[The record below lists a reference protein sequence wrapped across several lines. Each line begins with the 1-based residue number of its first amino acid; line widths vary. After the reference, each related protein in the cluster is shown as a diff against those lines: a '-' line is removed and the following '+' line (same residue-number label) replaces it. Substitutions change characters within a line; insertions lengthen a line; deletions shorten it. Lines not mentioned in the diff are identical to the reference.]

1 MQQAYKNLMVI
12 NASLYSAKPIAGLGA
27 TEYSET
33 ARPDQDKFLEQLEE
47 VRNWYNENCFY
58 LPKELRDNY
67 ARLILESIEH
77 VHVLFYD
84 AAKRKDNSVWVSY
97 MNTYELLV
105 SKFDKFMKKYNTFE
119 IQ

>member
-1 MQQAYKNLMVI
+1 MVI
-12 NASLYSAKPIAGLGA
+12 NASMYSANTIAGLGA

-33 ARPDQDKFLEQLEE
+33 ARPEQDKFLEQLEE

-97 MNTYELLV
+97 MNTYELIV
-105 SKFDKFMKKYNTFE
+105 SKFEKLQSDARSIEYLNY
-119 IQ
+119 Q